1 MYRQRHR
8 CSIFWR
14 MLMKFDQR
22 GRSDPT
28 PRLAS
33 PRLTTITS
41 SPITSTSGFLKCR
54 NAVIAAS
61 AAQSNRFPSSAKK
74 CSVNRSCQTCVA
86 RVNGVGTGH
95 SYPTHLFARNDAQCF
110 PIDSLC
116 SPNALLEQSRDHHLV
131 LAGSAH
137 CVNQIRVAR
146 ISGENPTHLNG
157 SYTLDAIGLISE
169 LIRRNPS
176 YGRSSRGFTIVALT
190 CARTLAR
197 QRGCGG
203 NVSGEQSA
211 THSRRVA

>member
-1 MYRQRHR
+1 
-8 CSIFWR
+8 
-14 MLMKFDQR
+14 
-22 GRSDPT
+22 
-28 PRLAS
+28 
-33 PRLTTITS
+33 
-41 SPITSTSGFLKCR
+41 
-54 NAVIAAS
+54 
-61 AAQSNRFPSSAKK
+61 
-74 CSVNRSCQTCVA
+74 
-86 RVNGVGTGH
+86 
-95 SYPTHLFARNDAQCF
+95 
-110 PIDSLC
+110 
-116 SPNALLEQSRDHHLV
+116 
-131 LAGSAH
+131 
-137 CVNQIRVAR
+137 VAR